1 MLGKS
6 VRKRLADCVFGHTLK
21 AWEQALDNESTAIGE
36 KRWLSIEVFYAL
48 TRASSRFSRGGA

>member
-1 MLGKS
+1 
-6 VRKRLADCVFGHTLK
+6 LK

-48 TRASSRFSRGGA
+48 TRASSRFGRGGA